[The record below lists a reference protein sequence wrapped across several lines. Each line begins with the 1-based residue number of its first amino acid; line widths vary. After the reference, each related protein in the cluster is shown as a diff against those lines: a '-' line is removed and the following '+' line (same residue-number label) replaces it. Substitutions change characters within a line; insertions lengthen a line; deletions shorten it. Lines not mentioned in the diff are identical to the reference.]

1 MLVGVLDLPF
11 INIGFCVNSCE
22 VSDFTEARFKD
33 FQKKPF
39 VTLFVNSGYEMYCEM
54 GVLLIQMLY

>member
-1 MLVGVLDLPF
+1 MLVGVLDLHF
-11 INIGFCVNSCE
+11 INIGFRVNSCG

-33 FQKKPF
+33 
-39 VTLFVNSGYEMYCEM
+39 YEMYCEM